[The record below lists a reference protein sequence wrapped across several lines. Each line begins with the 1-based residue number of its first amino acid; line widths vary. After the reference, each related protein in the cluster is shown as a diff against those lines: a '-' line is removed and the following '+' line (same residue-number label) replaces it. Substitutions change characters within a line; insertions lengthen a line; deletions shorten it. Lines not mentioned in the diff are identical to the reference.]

1 MFLLNALLSKEIIS
15 INTSLIFILVCSALI
30 NLSFLRRR
38 EEKRVRS
45 KKSREEKEEEKE
57 ENKEERSL
65 RMEKFKKVELKT
77 IVIEQSEL
85 DNEFN
90 KLNLEQQ
97 KKESLL
103 IPSKIKKQIEK
114 IVLKILYKEKSV
126 KTLKLLNDKVLG
138 SAAEQKVTVSEKVI
152 NLIINQ
158 MNKIGKI
165 EFTQKKGWKIKI

>member
-15 INTSLIFILVCSALI
+15 LDTSLIFILVCSALI

-38 EEKRVRS
+38 EEKRVSS
-45 KKSREEKEEEKE
+45 KKRREEKE

-65 RMEKFKKVELKT
+65 SMEEIKKVELKT

-126 KTLKLLNDKVLG
+126 KTLKLLNDKVLE

>member
-1 MFLLNALLSKEIIS
+1 MFLLNALVSKKISS
-15 INTSLIFILVCSALI
+15 INILFIFILILLTLL
-30 NLSFLRRR
+30 NLSFLRRKKENRESPKKIKEDR
-38 EEKRVRS
+38 EE
-45 KKSREEKEEEKE
+45 
-57 ENKEERSL
+57 NIEERSL
-65 RMEKFKKVELKT
+65 SMEEFKKVELKT

-126 KTLKLLNDKVLG
+126 KTLKLLNDKALE

-165 EFTQKKGWKIKI
+165 EFTQKEGWKIKI

>member
-1 MFLLNALLSKEIIS
+1 MFLLNALVSKKISS
-15 INTSLIFILVCSALI
+15 INILFIFILVFLALL
-30 NLSFLRRR
+30 NLSFLRRKKENRESPKKIKEKR
-38 EEKRVRS
+38 EE
-45 KKSREEKEEEKE
+45 
-57 ENKEERSL
+57 NIEERSL
-65 RMEKFKKVELKT
+65 SMEEFKKIELKT
-77 IVIEQSEL
+77 IVIEHSEL

-126 KTLKLLNDKVLG
+126 KTLKLLNDKVLE

-165 EFTQKKGWKIKI
+165 EFTQKEGWKIKI

>member
-1 MFLLNALLSKEIIS
+1 MFLLNALVSKKTLS
-15 INTSLIFILVCSALI
+15 INILFIFILVFSALI

-38 EEKRVRS
+38 EEKRVSS
-45 KKSREEKEEEKE
+45 KKRREEKEEEKE
-57 ENKEERSL
+57 ERSL
-65 RMEKFKKVELKT
+65 SMEEFKKVELKT

-85 DNEFN
+85 DNEIN

-126 KTLKLLNDKVLG
+126 KTLKLLNDKVLE

-165 EFTQKKGWKIKI
+165 EFTQKEGWKIKI

>member
-15 INTSLIFILVCSALI
+15 LDISLIFILVCSALI

-38 EEKRVRS
+38 EEKRVSS
-45 KKSREEKEEEKE
+45 KKRREEKE

-65 RMEKFKKVELKT
+65 SMEEIKKVELKT

-126 KTLKLLNDKVLG
+126 KTLKLLNDKVLE
-138 SAAEQKVTVSEKVI
+138 SAAKQKVTVSEKVI

-165 EFTQKKGWKIKI
+165 EFTQKEGWKIKI

>member
-15 INTSLIFILVCSALI
+15 IDTSLIFILVCSALI

-38 EEKRVRS
+38 EEKRVSS
-45 KKSREEKEEEKE
+45 KKRREEKE
-57 ENKEERSL
+57 ENKEERL
-65 RMEKFKKVELKT
+65 LIMEEFKKVELKT

-126 KTLKLLNDKVLG
+126 KTLKLLNDKVLEN
-138 SAAEQKVTVSEKVI
+138 AAKQKVTVSEKVI